1 MTINSRTKGKRGEL
15 ELAAKLREMGF
26 TRARRGQQFKGT
38 ADSPDI
44 AGAVSGLH
52 IECKRVEGVRI
63 HDWFEQ
69 ALRESGADLP
79 VVMHRKNKTPWLVTL
94 QLEHVEA
101 FAKMVLLELEAC
113 RRERMHEEQPC
124 PSGS

>member
-26 TRARRGQQFKGT
+26 TRSRRGQQFKGT
-38 ADSPDI
+38 PDSPDI

-52 IECKRVEGVRI
+52 IECKRVEAVRV
-63 HDWFEQ
+63 HDWFRQ
-69 ALRESGADLP
+69 ALAESGGDLP

-94 QLEHVEA
+94 QLEHVPA
-101 FAKMVLLELEAC
+101 FCQMVLLELEAC
-113 RRERMHEEQPC
+113 RRERMHEEEQC